1 MKELR
6 IDSFCRRGVGPFNGS
21 RRFVV
26 MPDIRKD
33 FSSEILDGGKNASGD
48 DLPLNFGKPDFDLEA
63 MKNRWV

>member
-1 MKELR
+1 
-6 IDSFCRRGVGPFNGS
+6 
-21 RRFVV
+21 